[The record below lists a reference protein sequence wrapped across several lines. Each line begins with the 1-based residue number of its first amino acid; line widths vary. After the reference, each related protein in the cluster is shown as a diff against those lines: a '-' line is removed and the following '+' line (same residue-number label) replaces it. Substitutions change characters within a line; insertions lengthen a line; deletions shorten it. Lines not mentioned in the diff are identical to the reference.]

1 LHVRTVGLLAEVNEI
16 ATALTHERGAP
27 RGVLRVSCPLV
38 FGHIAMSR
46 IAAGFAQR
54 FPDVHLEVTTEDR
67 QVDLIEEGYDV
78 VIRVNPGEDSQ
89 LVGRCLHRDTLFVA
103 APAGLV
109 RPDDPETPIPTVT
122 GSSAL
127 DLKRRTVVD
136 GGVERT
142 MTFKSVLRL
151 PSLLMLRD
159 AVLAGAGAG
168 ILPHMLVAD
177 ALASGELQ
185 DWGTL
190 PAPKVEVWALH
201 ASRRLTSGKVSAFL
215 DFLTEATPAMFSK

>member
-1 LHVRTVGLLAEVNEI
+1 MHVRTVGLLAEVNEI

-38 FGHIAMSR
+38 VGHIAMGR
-46 IAAGFAQR
+46 IAAGYARRFA
-54 FPDVHLEVTTEDR
+54 DVHLEVTTEDR

-78 VIRVNPGEDSQ
+78 VIRVNPAEDSK
-89 LVGRCLHRDTLFVA
+89 LVGRCIHRDTLFVA
-103 APAGLV
+103 APVGFV

-190 PAPKVEVWALH
+190 PAPKIEVWALH
-201 ASRRLTSGKVSAFL
+201 AGRRLTSGKVSAFL
-215 DFLTEATPAMFSK
+215 DFLTEATPAMFAK